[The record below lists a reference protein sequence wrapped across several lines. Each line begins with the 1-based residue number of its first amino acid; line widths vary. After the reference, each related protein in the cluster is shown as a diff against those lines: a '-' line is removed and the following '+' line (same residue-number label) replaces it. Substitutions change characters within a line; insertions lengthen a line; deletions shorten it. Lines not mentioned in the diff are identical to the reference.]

1 VPADADVASLYSH
14 AEPIVGA
21 RPNRASAVPIK
32 ILFMDHL
39 LSQWTEREICAHR
52 GGLSTRDP
60 RNPDL
65 QDATTS
71 GDRSTPACRVELH
84 NSLDNCCLGIYIG
97 CMTPPR
103 AADTTLPEELSV
115 RSKHGIIRLVNR
127 VRIELIDAMDRELA
141 QFDITAPQLI
151 VLASVANR
159 EADSASQLC
168 KSISYDPGA
177 MTRMIDRLEQKG
189 LVRRVPRPD
198 DRRAMTLEMTAAGKA
213 LYPQLL
219 AVKESV
225 QARFLRGFTKDEV
238 AGLEK
243 LLNRLLDNR

>member
-1 VPADADVASLYSH
+1 MARADAELTRPHRSL
-14 AEPIVGA
+14 E
-21 RPNRASAVPIK
+21 
-32 ILFMDHL
+32 
-39 LSQWTEREICAHR
+39 
-52 GGLSTRDP
+52 
-60 RNPDL
+60 PDL
-65 QDATTS
+65 
-71 GDRSTPACRVELH
+71 H
-84 NSLDNCCLGIYIG
+84 NGLDNCCLGIYIVG
-97 CMTPPR
+97 VPAPR
-103 AADTTLPEELSV
+103 TAEATLSDELAF
-115 RSKHGIIRLVNR
+115 RAKHGILRLVNR
-127 VRIELIDAMDRELA
+127 VRVEMIDAMDRELA

-159 EADSASQLC
+159 EADSAAQLC

-219 AVKESV
+219 AAKETV
-225 QARFLRGFTKDEV
+225 QTRFLRGFSKDEI
-238 AGLEK
+238 AMLEK

>member
-1 VPADADVASLYSH
+1 MAQPRI
-14 AEPIVGA
+14 AEA
-21 RPNRASAVPIK
+21 RS
-32 ILFMDHL
+32 
-39 LSQWTEREICAHR
+39 
-52 GGLSTRDP
+52 
-60 RNPDL
+60 PD
-65 QDATTS
+65 
-71 GDRSTPACRVELH
+71 EF
-84 NSLDNCCLGIYIG
+84 
-97 CMTPPR
+97 
-103 AADTTLPEELSV
+103 AAP
-115 RSKHGIIRLVNR
+115 SKHGIIRLINR

-189 LVRRVPRPD
+189 LVRRVPRPE
-198 DRRAMTLEMTAAGKA
+198 DRRAMTLELTAAGKA

-219 AVKESV
+219 AAKQTV
-225 QARFLRGFTKDEV
+225 QAQFLRGFGKDEV
-238 AGLEK
+238 ALLEK